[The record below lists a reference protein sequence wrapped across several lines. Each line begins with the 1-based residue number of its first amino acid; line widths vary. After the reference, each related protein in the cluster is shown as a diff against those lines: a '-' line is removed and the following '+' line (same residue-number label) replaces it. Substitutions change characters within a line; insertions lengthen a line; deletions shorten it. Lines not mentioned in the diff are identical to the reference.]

1 MNEVTCAPQARA
13 LLFNKATGN
22 WAGKKKKRKD
32 VVISKVPLSLMQLY
46 IDV

>member
-22 WAGKKKKRKD
+22 WAGKQKRKG